1 MSFCSLIKGITPK
14 IRMLC
19 FVLTN
24 SVLLNHL
31 CVRIKRLILGSAL
44 VLMLVML
51 LLRSSGLVSC
61 QTSPYKIDWPI
72 SISPSGP
79 CLYELVNVGSSPSD
93 GPFLQ
98 AIPSVFLEQH
108 VDLDLH
114 FILIP
119 LPPPAPRKRGVG
131 GGGWGGGRKEKVAHW
146 LVTYIT
152 LKAFKNSREPVWPS
166 GKALGW

>member
-1 MSFCSLIKGITPK
+1 
-14 IRMLC
+14 MLC

-119 LPPPAPRKRGVG
+119 PPLPPPEKEGWAGVG
-131 GGGWGGGRKEKVAHW
+131 GVAGEKKKS
-146 LVTYIT
+146 LTG
-152 LKAFKNSREPVWPS
+152 L
-166 GKALGW
+166 